1 MNKWK
6 KWFARPAAA
15 VLCTGVLALALSA
28 VPALTL
34 WLGDA
39 GLLAQPHART
49 QKAGAQAFL
58 KQRGDPC
65 GDVRGQCLDAFCKF
79 EQSLG
84 V

>member
-34 WLGDA
+34 WLGTR
-39 GLLAQPHART
+39 ARR
-49 QKAGAQAFL
+49 KRARWRLRA
-58 KQRGDPC
+58 RIC
-65 GDVRGQCLDAFCKF
+65 I
-79 EQSLG
+79 
-84 V
+84 